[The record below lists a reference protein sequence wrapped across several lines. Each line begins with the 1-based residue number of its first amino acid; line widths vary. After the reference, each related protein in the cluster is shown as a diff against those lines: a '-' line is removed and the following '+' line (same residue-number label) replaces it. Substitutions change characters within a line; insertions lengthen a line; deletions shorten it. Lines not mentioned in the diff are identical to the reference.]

1 MFIYNIKQN
10 PEASSNHILDP
21 DYSYNNH
28 SQSQILYPYF
38 KNIIIPNQ
46 VDSLIGIYMKYQI
59 TDIQYQKNP
68 RPYILSSPY
77 IEKIIK
83 KHLDFGW
90 ANLYNFNSD
99 HFFLTMFNTDKEY
112 LLSALI
118 KVYNEIQNKQFI
130 HNDKQ
135 YCYQIKYGIFFSDPE
150 IHPYQLYDNC
160 QHAFLDTLHHPNRFI
175 SFYSHSS
182 FD

>member
-10 PEASSNHILDP
+10 PEASLNHILDP

-38 KNIIIPNQ
+38 KNLIVPNP
-46 VDSLIGIYMKYQI
+46 VESLIGIYIEIQI
-59 TDIQYQKNP
+59 SDIQYQKNP
-68 RPYILSSPY
+68 RPYIRSSPY

-90 ANLYNFNSD
+90 ANLYNQNSN
-99 HFFLTMFNTDKEY
+99 HFFLTMFNIDKEH
-112 LLSALI
+112 LISALTNVYGEI
-118 KVYNEIQNKQFI
+118 KDKQFI
-130 HNDKQ
+130 YQDNQ
-135 YCYQIKYGIFFSDPE
+135 YSYQMKCGVFFSSPE
-150 IHPYQLYDNC
+150 IHPYDFYDCC
-160 QHAFLDTLHHPNRFI
+160 QHAFLDTLHHSHCFI
-175 SFYSHSS
+175 SFYTHSL